1 MISSSHTYCFILK
14 VPAAVTVFVG
24 VHCEGTQ
31 PFGKDLRFNIV
42 QLPPESSKV
51 RMSFVEGWL
60 LINNGT
66 AIVTG
71 ESFMVSTFSSANGLP
86 R

>member
-1 MISSSHTYCFILK
+1 M
-14 VPAAVTVFVG
+14 
-24 VHCEGTQ
+24 
-31 PFGKDLRFNIV
+31 

-71 ESFMVSTFSSANGLP
+71 ESFMVSTFSSANGFPTVHLNMVDAQNLGGP
-86 R
+86 IGFPILGVSKI